1 MGKFQPGRLRKS
13 GDFKGLTTEPQVGI
27 GNLSAKD
34 WTAVD
39 HGHWRA
45 TRGGATT
52 TGPDAT
58 PPPSYLSKLAGRGW
72 VGGGSWGGG
81 GGGVLAAWRGGGGAA
96 RNVCD
101 NSDILSLLG
110 RKS

>member
-45 TRGGATT
+45 TRGGQLQLVLMRH
-52 TGPDAT
+52 
-58 PPPSYLSKLAGRGW
+58 PPQLSVKTCGEG
-72 VGGGSWGGG
+72 VGGGGAVGAGGGGIGSLAGGG
-81 GGGVLAAWRGGGGAA
+81 GGCAQCMR
-96 RNVCD
+96 
-101 NSDILSLLG
+101 
-110 RKS
+110 